1 MGTPS
6 TTVRTGSRRDL
17 GNRFAV
23 RAAITAPSLHN
34 TQPWYFVS
42 RNDGISVYADFSR
55 NLPRTDPGGRE
66 LVISCGATLFNLHLA
81 MRHLGFVAD
90 VRMLPD
96 PHRPDLLA
104 EVQWGRHRP
113 PDRYEE
119 MLFSA
124 MTRRHS
130 HYGPFTG
137 RALPPMLMAE
147 LSAAATAER
156 AALAVIG
163 DPAERRLLAELIRGA
178 EKAECS
184 DAAAADELARWVVPV
199 CNGRRDGV
207 PARCRQADAVGFA
220 DRGLFLG
227 NGNGNG
233 NGKLSVADLDPQV
246 TANVVGTVVLLT
258 TRGDRR
264 LDWLLAG
271 RALQRVLLHATACD
285 VSAAFHTQPLELP
298 RPRSRIQ
305 AEIVAGA
312 QPQVLLRFGHAN
324 HTQFTPRRPVTD
336 VLIARE
342 PRARMAGSAGTAGP
356 AGSAGT
362 AGPGRGRGSRHRPEP
377 LVTDGADGADGAD
390 RAADP
395 VPLRV

>member
-66 LVISCGATLFNLHLA
+66 LVISCGSALFNLHLA

-90 VRMLPD
+90 IRMLPD

-104 EVQWGRHRP
+104 EVQWGRHRR

-119 MLFSA
+119 LLFGA
-124 MTRRHS
+124 MTRRHT

-137 RALPPMLMAE
+137 RSLPPMLMAE
-147 LSAAATAER
+147 LSAAAIAER
-156 AALAVIG
+156 AGLAVIG
-163 DPAERRLLAELIRGA
+163 DPGERRLLAELIRGA

-184 DAAAADELARWVVPV
+184 DTAAAGELARWVAPV
-199 CNGRRDGV
+199 CTGRRDGV

-233 NGKLSVADLDPQV
+233 KLSIVDLDPQV
-246 TANVVGTVVLLT
+246 TANVIGTVVLLT

-305 AEIVAGA
+305 AEILAGA

-324 HTQFTPRRPVTD
+324 HTQVTPRRPVTD

-342 PRARMAGSAGTAGP
+342 PRARMAGPAGTAGP
-356 AGSAGT
+356 AGPAGT
-362 AGPGRGRGSRHRPEP
+362 AGPGRGRGSWHRPES
-377 LVTDGADGADGAD
+377 LVADGADGA
-390 RAADP
+390 ADP
-395 VPLRV
+395 MPLRV